1 MSSALGRLAAWWRGA
16 ASSAVV
22 AAGMVLSVVV
32 VGAVCGFLII
42 GRGSQ
47 ATQQLRDE
55 ASMRAATAYQLLTG
69 ITEPQTQAQAT
80 ALADAPSLRNAVGA
94 GDATARA
101 DQVAALFELGS
112 AAVLPGTR
120 AVVFDASAKVVY
132 TNECG
137 AGASVD
143 FCESQPGP
151 HVSSTLPS
159 VALALA
165 EGAKPT
171 CAASAASGAAAPAG
185 CPAGFEGLEVVGGT
199 VPVFDAAVPVW
210 NGGNQFLGVVL
221 CSTTMQAQFHRYGA
235 ALGDTPA
242 LLTLAAP
249 GTLYRFDPTS
259 GYAVQRT
266 AIPSQVGTAATAHAA
281 HLDGQY
287 TSPAGTDVA
296 AGFDAVGGPDGKLAG
311 YVGVEVATSTFGAQ
325 TAADQRAIGL
335 IGVLIVVLVF
345 VVLATLGPRLAP
357 GTAAGSRGAD
367 ADERRRLRDAMLA
380 AARGLAGTDGAVS
393 LFDVADGRLR
403 DVVAAPHGGLAALG
417 HQEVAQVLAGQP
429 VRRDAY
435 DEDPA
440 LLLVPAISGG
450 QVVAAVA
457 AWSPVELTDREALAL
472 AALAAGLAPAFEAV
486 DAPLS

>member
-1 MSSALGRLAAWWRGA
+1 MSEALGRLAAWWRGA
-16 ASSAVV
+16 ASSPVV

-32 VGAVCGFLII
+32 VGAVCGFLIV

-47 ATQQLRDE
+47 ANQQLRDE

-69 ITEPQTQAQAT
+69 STEPQTQAQAT
-80 ALADAPSLRNAVGA
+80 ALAVAPSLRNAVAA

-112 AAVLPGTR
+112 VAVLPGTR
-120 AVVFDASAKVVY
+120 AVVFDAAGKVVF

-151 HVSSTLPS
+151 HLTSTIPS
-159 VALALA
+159 VGLALA
-165 EGAKPT
+165 EGAKPA
-171 CAASAASGAAAPAG
+171 CAPGAPGAAAPAG
-185 CPAGFEGLEVVGGT
+185 CPAGYEGLEVVAGT
-199 VPVFDAAVPVW
+199 LPVFDAAVPIW
-210 NGGNQFLGVVL
+210 NAGNQFLGVVL

-235 ALGDTPA
+235 ALVDTPA

-259 GYAVQRT
+259 GDAVQRT
-266 AIPSQVGTAATAHAA
+266 AIPSQVGPAAASHAA

-287 TSPAGTDVA
+287 TTPSGTDVA
-296 AGFDAVGGPDGKLAG
+296 AAFDAVAGPDGRLGG
-311 YVGVEVATSTFGAQ
+311 YIGMEVATSTFAGQ

-335 IGVLIVVLVF
+335 MGVLIVVLIF

-357 GTAAGSRGAD
+357 RPATDSAGGG

-380 AARGLAGTDGAVS
+380 AARGLAGSAGVVS

-403 DVVAAPHGGLAALG
+403 EVVVAPHAGLSALG
-417 HQEVAQVLAGQP
+417 RREVAQVLAGRP

-435 DEDPA
+435 EEDPA

-457 AWSPVELTDREALAL
+457 AWSPVDLTDNEALAL
-472 AALAAGLAPAFEAV
+472 AALAAGLAPTFEPAA
-486 DAPLS
+486 APLS